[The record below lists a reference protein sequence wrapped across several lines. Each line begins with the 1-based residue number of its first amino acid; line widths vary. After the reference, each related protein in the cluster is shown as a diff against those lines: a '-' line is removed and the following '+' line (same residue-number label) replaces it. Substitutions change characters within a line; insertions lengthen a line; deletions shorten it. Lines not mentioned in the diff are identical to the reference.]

1 MWILKLPLKL
11 LVLPVILIL
20 GVFNAV
26 GNVLTNLSCYVFG
39 PAMFFLLPDPAELA
53 ECEHSDRAGC
63 GMLCS
68 PYAGRIVPVHDRKL
82 ESDADEVSGELK
94 EEKERLPLRG
104 AAPLMYSALQKKKA
118 PHWKCHPGE
127 TPQHFQQNAF

>member
-39 PAMFFLLPDPAELA
+39 PAMFFLLACAFYYLTQQSWLNVSILTVLGVGCFAVPMLA
-53 ECEHSDRAGC
+53 GLFLCMTENWNQ
-63 GMLCS
+63 MLMK
-68 PYAGRIVPVHDRKL
+68 YL
-82 ESDADEVSGELK
+82 VS
-94 EEKERLPLRG
+94 
-104 AAPLMYSALQKKKA
+104 
-118 PHWKCHPGE
+118 
-127 TPQHFQQNAF
+127 